1 MRRAPSA
8 CTRVGLAGVIQFTRR
23 GNGDPTVQVGL
34 ELSAVAAVVI
44 GGTLLTGGSG
54 YVLGSLVGVL
64 VFGTITTIISFMG
77 AEQSWTKIIIG
88 ALLLL
93 FIVAQRAPRP

>member
-1 MRRAPSA
+1 MSHAS
-8 CTRVGLAGVIQFTRR
+8 GV
-23 GNGDPTVQVGL
+23 V
-34 ELSAVAAVVI
+34 

-54 YVLGSLVGVL
+54 YVLGSLIGVF
-64 VFGTITTIISFMG
+64 VYTTIRTIISVMG

-93 FIVAQRAPRP
+93 FIVAQRAIVARSERRG